1 MACGSPRPIWYLRDA
16 VALRRPRRV
25 CNPMWQLKTGRPA
38 GPRPGHQE
46 RRTVPLEFRAIHFSF
61 EFPQMLPVLSRKRRH
76 HHQGGCAQRP
86 AGPTQ
91 TSSFVSAELLCHR
104 QDSQCFCTSL
114 QAPKFSATPHKP
126 WPALWPARLSAVWCI
141 CEFSCGSVHFP
152 PQPFFSPWHMHTPG
166 CAGVLSKSEQWEALN
181 RAQARPQSIFTS
193 VWSHCSKAP
202 SKQNSTVG
210 SP

>member
-25 CNPMWQLKTGRPA
+25 CNPMWQLKTERPA
-38 GPRPGHQE
+38 EPRPGHQE
-46 RRTVPLEFRAIHFSF
+46 GRTVPLEFRAIHFSF

-114 QAPKFSATPHKP
+114 QAPKFSVCNP
-126 WPALWPARLSAVWCI
+126 
-141 CEFSCGSVHFP
+141 
-152 PQPFFSPWHMHTPG
+152 
-166 CAGVLSKSEQWEALN
+166 
-181 RAQARPQSIFTS
+181 AQALAGFVASSSFRCVVHLRVQLWVCSFPSTAFLLSLTHAYS
-193 VWSHCSKAP
+193 RLRWSAE
-202 SKQNSTVG
+202 
-210 SP
+210 